1 MIYCLLYLVFK
12 EFMKKDYNGVIRQ
25 LLKEFLNEMS
35 QVIRTVIDLRE
46 DQKIGYLLAI
56 FETHIVDRKI

>member
-1 MIYCLLYLVFK
+1 
-12 EFMKKDYNGVIRQ
+12 MKKDYNGVIRQ